1 MSENNIF
8 TDFMAIFTAWN
19 VGKSDYIIYD
29 LIINWVKT
37 YRSDI
42 PYVDVID
49 ELIDKIDN
57 TENIEEFVEDFIY
70 GDTYMCLR
78 VTYYQPK

>member
-1 MSENNIF
+1 MSIC

-29 LIINWVKT
+29 LITSWVKT
-37 YRSDI
+37 YRYDI

-49 ELIDKIDN
+49 KLIKKIDDP
-57 TENIEEFVEDFIY
+57 EDIEEFVEDFIY
-70 GDTYMCLR
+70 GEKYICLR
-78 VTYYQPK
+78 VTYYKA

>member
-8 TDFMAIFTAWN
+8 TDFTGIFTAWN

-29 LIINWVKT
+29 LITYWVKT

-42 PYVDVID
+42 PYVDVIN
-49 ELIDKIDN
+49 ELIDKLDN
-57 TENIEEFVEDFIY
+57 LQDIEEFVEDFIY
-70 GDTYMCLR
+70 GDKYLCLR
-78 VTYYQPK
+78 VTYYKA